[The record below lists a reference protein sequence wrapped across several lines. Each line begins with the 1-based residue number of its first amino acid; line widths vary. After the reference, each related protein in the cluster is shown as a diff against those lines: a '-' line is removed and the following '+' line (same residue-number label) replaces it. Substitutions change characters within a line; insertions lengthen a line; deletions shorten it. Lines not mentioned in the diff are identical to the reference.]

1 MNRIHT
7 LAATTLACCT
17 AAGAWAQSNVTVGG
31 VIDAAARQVRNE
43 GRPSVS
49 SLASGGNSTSRL
61 IFRGSDDLGDGMSAS
76 FHLEAGL
83 LLDSGTSVVANQF
96 FDRRSTVSLATPA
109 LGELRAGRDYVP
121 TYTLWTRHDPF
132 SYVGVAGSTNL
143 LSNSQQGAVR
153 AAFGGSPSPNTL
165 VRASNTLQWLLPA
178 APGGL
183 QGVEGGLMLA
193 AREGGTSADGQ
204 HKLQGARLGYA
215 NKVFSLGAA
224 LSTTESNL
232 TALGRFRDLT
242 VGATGD
248 LGIARVSAAW
258 RRLSYGPA
266 SQTHL
271 LLGLWWPVAGGEV
284 KASWQ
289 RADLG
294 GKVGSTAVQA
304 NDATQWGLGYVYN
317 LSRRSA
323 LYASYARVSNAG
335 TATFAVPGGASG
347 MTPGGTSTGYEVGM
361 RHTF

>member
-1 MNRIHT
+1 MINIRT
-7 LAATTLACCT
+7 VTAAALACCCT
-17 AAGAWAQSNVTVGG
+17 AGAWAQSSITLGG

-43 GRPSVS
+43 GRSSVS
-49 SLASGGNSTSRL
+49 SLASGANSTSRL
-61 IFRGSDDLGDGMSAS
+61 IFRGSEDLGDGMSAS
-76 FHLEAGL
+76 FHLETGI
-83 LLDSGTSVVANQF
+83 LLDTGTSASATQF

-153 AAFGGSPSPNTL
+153 AAFGTTANTL

-178 APGGL
+178 APAGL
-183 QGVEGGLMLA
+183 KGLEGGLMLS
-193 AREGGTSADGQ
+193 AREGGASADGQ
-204 HKLQGARLGYA
+204 HKLQGVRLGYA
-215 NKVFSLGAA
+215 TKPFSVGAA
-224 LSTTESNL
+224 VSTTESNL
-232 TALGRFRDLT
+232 TTLGRFKDVS

-248 LGIARVSAAW
+248 LGFARVSAAW

-266 SQTHL
+266 NQTNL

-284 KASWQ
+284 KASWHK
-289 RADLG
+289 ANLD
-294 GKVGSTAVQA
+294 GKVGATAVQA

-317 LSRRSA
+317 LSRRSV
-323 LYASYARVSNAG
+323 LYASYSRVSNEGA
-335 TATFAVPGGASG
+335 ATFTVPGGASG
-347 MTPGGTSTGYEVGM
+347 LRAGGVSTGYELGM

>member
-1 MNRIHT
+1 MNKFQQT
-7 LAATTLACCT
+7 AAAALACCA
-17 AAGAWAQSNVTVGG
+17 AAGAWAQSNVTIGG

-61 IFRGSDDLGDGMSAS
+61 IFRGTEDLGDGMSAS

-83 LLDSGTSVVANQF
+83 LLDTGTSAVGTQF

-153 AAFGGSPSPNTL
+153 AAFGASPNPNTL
-165 VRASNTLQWLLPA
+165 VRASNSLQWLLPT
-178 APGGL
+178 APGGI
-183 QGVEGGLMLA
+183 QGLEGGLMLS
-193 AREGGTSADGQ
+193 AREGGASADGQ
-204 HKLQGARLGYA
+204 HKLLGARLGYTA
-215 NKVFSLGAA
+215 KAFSVGGA

-232 TALGRFRDLT
+232 TTLGRFKDMT

-248 LGIARVSAAW
+248 LGFARVSAAW
-258 RRLSYGPA
+258 RQLSYGPA
-266 SQTHL
+266 RQTNV

-289 RADLG
+289 RADLS
-294 GKVGSTAVQA
+294 GKVGSTAIQA
-304 NDATQWGLGYVYN
+304 NDATQWGLGYVYT

-335 TATFAVPGGASG
+335 AATFTVPGGASG
-347 MTPGGTSTGYEVGM
+347 ITAGGTSTGYEVGM